1 MATDIVQQTSN
12 ENAAPLHQQI
22 IAQTRVELL
31 LTLRRGESVLI
42 TLVVPVVLLVFFAS
56 LNIIPAT
63 TGKAV
68 DFLLPGILALAV
80 MAAGMVSLGI
90 ATAYERYYGVLKR
103 LGSSPLPRSGLII
116 AKVISVL
123 VLEFIQVLILISVSV
138 IFYGWRPAGSPPLT
152 LLVLAIGTVTFSALG
167 LAMAG
172 ALRAEATLAGAN
184 GLYLLFL
191 LLGGGILPFKSPST
205 NSGSN
210 RRNPTCRCA
219 YASSSSNNVYPCTI
233 PVECFSYISDLDYCY
248 SPGSD
253 EDIQMGVTFVQAV
266 THFHCSAHVKSM
278 IAIVPFRSSELTI
291 NWGMLG
297 FWSRP
302 C

>member
-1 MATDIVQQTSN
+1 MTTHT
-12 ENAAPLHQQI
+12 LHQQTYNDKAASLGRQVM
-22 IAQTRVELL
+22 AQTKVELL

-42 TLVVPVVLLVFFAS
+42 TLIVPVLLLIFFAS

-116 AKVISVL
+116 AKMISVL
-123 VLEFIQVLILISVSV
+123 FLELIQIIVLIGVAAV
-138 IFYGWRPAGSPPLT
+138 FYGWRPAGSPLLT
-152 LLVLAIGTVTFSALG
+152 LLVMAIGTVTFSALG

-172 ALRAEATLAGAN
+172 ALRAEVTLAGAN

-191 LLGGGILPFKSPST
+191 LLGGGILPLSHLPPTVAAIAQILPAAALTQALQATMANNAPFPIFSLVIVVIWAVAILLVAIKTFKW
-205 NSGSN
+205 
-210 RRNPTCRCA
+210 
-219 YASSSSNNVYPCTI
+219 
-233 PVECFSYISDLDYCY
+233 E
-248 SPGSD
+248 
-253 EDIQMGVTFVQAV
+253 
-266 THFHCSAHVKSM
+266 
-278 IAIVPFRSSELTI
+278 
-291 NWGMLG
+291 
-297 FWSRP
+297 
-302 C
+302 

>member
-1 MATDIVQQTSN
+1 MATHTLHPQTSN
-12 ENAAPLHQQI
+12 NQAASLGHQI

-42 TLVVPVVLLVFFAS
+42 TRLVPVLLLIFFAS

-68 DFLLPGILALAV
+68 DVLLPGILALAV

-123 VLEFIQVLILISVSV
+123 ALELIQVFVLISVAV
-138 IFYGWRPAGSPPLT
+138 ILYSWRPAGSPLLT

-172 ALRAEATLAGAN
+172 ALRAGGSIGGAN
-184 GLYLLFL
+184 GPLFVFR
-191 LLGGGILPFKSPST
+191 LLGGGVLPLSPLP
-205 NSGSN
+205 
-210 RRNPTCRCA
+210 PT
-219 YASSSSNNVYPCTI
+219 
-233 PVECFSYISDLDYCY
+233 L
-248 SPGSD
+248 
-253 EDIQMGVTFVQAV
+253 
-266 THFHCSAHVKSM
+266 
-278 IAIVPFRSSELTI
+278 
-291 NWGMLG
+291 
-297 FWSRP
+297 
-302 C
+302 